1 MAQPKAKDFAGKMAE
16 LEQLVSQ
23 LEAGDLSLEES
34 LKAFEG
40 GIRLIRDCQQR
51 LSQTEQKVS
60 QLLEE
65 NGQLSEAP
73 LPPHAITES

>member
-23 LEAGDLSLEES
+23 LEAGELSLEES

-40 GIRLIRDCQQR
+40 GIRLIRDCQNKLTQA
-51 LSQTEQKVS
+51 EQKVG
-60 QLLEE
+60 QLLED
-65 NGQLSEAP
+65 NGQLSEVP
-73 LPPHAITES
+73 LSPHTITE

>member
-23 LEAGDLSLEES
+23 LEAGELSLEES

-40 GIRLIRDCQQR
+40 GIRLISDCQNKLNQA
-51 LSQTEQKVS
+51 EQKVS

-65 NGQLSEAP
+65 NGQLHEAP
-73 LPPHAITES
+73 LSPPTITE

>member
-16 LEQLVSQ
+16 LEHLVTQ
-23 LEAGDLSLEES
+23 LEAGDMSLEES

-40 GIRLIRDCQQR
+40 GIRLIRDCQSKLTQA
-51 LSQTEQKVS
+51 EQKVS

-65 NGQLSEAP
+65 NGQLTETP
-73 LPPHAITES
+73 LSPHTLTE

>member
-23 LEAGDLSLEES
+23 LEAGELSLEES

-40 GIRLIRDCQQR
+40 GIRLIRDCQNKLNQA
-51 LSQTEQKVS
+51 EQKVS
-60 QLLEE
+60 LLLEE
-65 NGQLSEAP
+65 NGQLTEAP
-73 LPPHAITES
+73 LSPPTITE